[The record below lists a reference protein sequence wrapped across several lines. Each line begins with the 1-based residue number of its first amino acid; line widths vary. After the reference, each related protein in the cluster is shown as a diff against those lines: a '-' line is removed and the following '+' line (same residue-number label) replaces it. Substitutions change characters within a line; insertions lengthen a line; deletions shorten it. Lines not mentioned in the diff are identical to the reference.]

1 MAIRAHSVTPP
12 TVPNRMSG
20 CEDLDTPRIRF
31 GLHPS
36 KKYVILPISG
46 SLVSG
51 GLLFDRPPTRKTNV
65 LGDVTRA
72 VLVAAGLISTGYHN
86 TDATGPKAPHRWRFL
101 KSAAVESCW

>member
-12 TVPNRMSG
+12 TVPDRISG

-36 KKYVILPISG
+36 QKYVILPISR

-51 GLLFDRPPTRKTNV
+51 GSLFDRPR
-65 LGDVTRA
+65 
-72 VLVAAGLISTGYHN
+72 AGLISTGYDN
-86 TDATGPKAPHRWRFL
+86 TDATDPKAPHGRRIVRF
-101 KSAAVESCW
+101 AAVESCW